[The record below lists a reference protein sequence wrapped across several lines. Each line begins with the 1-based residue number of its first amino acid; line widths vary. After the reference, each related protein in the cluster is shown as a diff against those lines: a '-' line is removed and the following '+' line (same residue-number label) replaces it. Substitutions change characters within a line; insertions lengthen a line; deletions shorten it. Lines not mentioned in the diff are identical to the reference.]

1 MNRFLLPRRRRRDG
15 FLLLE
20 IILATLIFTVSVLAL
35 GRCLNTCLTVQ
46 GIRAQEERARMA
58 VENRMAEIQASPTLP
73 DENKRTQLKGSFAG
87 ITLVEHRRTLDLKNE
102 NNLGLND
109 LHEITV
115 TAEWT
120 GPGGHRQERQVVF
133 DLLRGRG

>member
-1 MNRFLLPRRRRRDG
+1 MNRSRLPRCRQGG

-20 IILATLIFTVSVLAL
+20 IILATMIFTVGVLSL
-35 GRCLNTCLTVQ
+35 GRCLSVCLTVQ

-58 VENRMAEIQASPTLP
+58 LENNMAEIQASPTLP
-73 DENKRTQLKGSFAG
+73 DEMRRTQLKGMFAG
-87 ITLVEHRRTLDLKNE
+87 ITLVERRRSLDIKNE
-102 NNLGLND
+102 NNIGLND
-109 LHEITV
+109 LHEITL

-120 GPGGHRQERQVVF
+120 GPGGQRQTRQVAF